1 MILKAS
7 NLSLTDG
14 QESARLVA
22 DSSAT
27 ATTLTVDNIS
37 GFSVGKYLLI
47 GEFGDSNAEIVRIH
61 TSTAPT
67 GSTVTL
73 NAGTTKDHY
82 ADTKITVIDYNQI
95 EFSRATTISGSK
107 VVLTTKNISADRV
120 ETNYTD
126 ATNLTGFAFFRFKD
140 EANSVFS
147 QYSSGVS
154 YAGTNNDS
162 VQNIVDKACRDAGV
176 KVGEDFST
184 EDMLLDDANDCQ
196 DAICDTDWKFELVK
210 NDTSLTVSQYE
221 NTFSLDNLSY
231 ELKYKGIV
239 QGVKSVKLSGHR
251 LDYIDNDEMDTLY
264 NTVVRT
270 TVATQAEI
278 GDTSIVLSNTSEL
291 PDNGTVYINGLSLT
305 YSTNTK
311 STNTLSGISAAS
323 ITKVLPV
330 SSNVWYNI
338 TTGLPTKYTI
348 TIENEILF
356 NVPIATTYNGYSVT
370 IEYLKKLSRFT
381 DFASVTE
388 IPFSEIM
395 PLYVSAKIEKR
406 KRNMENYTNI
416 MAEFKSALEDNKEKY
431 KIPVLEDG
439 RYYNFFNTKIK

>member
-1 MILKAS
+1 
-7 NLSLTDG
+7 
-14 QESARLVA
+14 
-22 DSSAT
+22 
-27 ATTLTVDNIS
+27 
-37 GFSVGKYLLI
+37 
-47 GEFGDSNAEIVRIH
+47 
-61 TSTAPT
+61 
-67 GSTVTL
+67 
-73 NAGTTKDHY
+73 
-82 ADTKITVIDYNQI
+82 
-95 EFSRATTISGSK
+95 
-107 VVLTTKNISADRV
+107 
-120 ETNYTD
+120 
-126 ATNLTGFAFFRFKD
+126 
-140 EANSVFS
+140 
-147 QYSSGVS
+147 
-154 YAGTNNDS
+154 
-162 VQNIVDKACRDAGV
+162 
-176 KVGEDFST
+176 
-184 EDMLLDDANDCQ
+184 MLLDDANDCQ

-221 NTFSLDNLSY
+221 NTFSLDSLSY
-231 ELKYKGIV
+231 ELKYPGIV

-270 TVATQAEI
+270 TIATQAEI
-278 GDTSIVLSNTSEL
+278 GDTSIVLANTSEL

-338 TTGLPTKYTI
+338 ATGLPTKYTI

-431 KIPVLEDG
+431 KIPVLEDS
-439 RYYNFFNTKIK
+439 RYYNFFDTKIK